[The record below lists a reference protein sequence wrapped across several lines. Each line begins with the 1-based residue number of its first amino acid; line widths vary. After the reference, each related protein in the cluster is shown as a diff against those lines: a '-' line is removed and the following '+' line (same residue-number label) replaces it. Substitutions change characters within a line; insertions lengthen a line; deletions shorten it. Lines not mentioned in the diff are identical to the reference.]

1 MVEKGI
7 RGGMY
12 HSINRY
18 LKANNRYKKDYKKN
32 KESSCLKY
40 WDVNNLYGWTV
51 SQTLPVND
59 FKWVEDISEFDESF
73 IKSYN
78 NESDEGYFFKVDLQ
92 YPEKLHGPQNNL
104 PILPKRMKIKKI
116 EKLIANLHDKTEHD
130 INLKNLKQVSNH

>member
-40 WDVNNLYGWTV
+40 QDVNNLYRWTV

-116 EKLIANLHDKTEHD
+116 EKLIANLHDKTEND